1 MISGLDDEIFSNL
14 ELQTVNVTEL
24 TKEDYI
30 VDFSLENYK
39 ELGQTLD

>member
-1 MISGLDDEIFSNL
+1 MISGLDDEIFENL
-14 ELQTVNVTEL
+14 ELTTVHVTEL

-39 ELGQTLD
+39 EL

>member
-1 MISGLDDEIFSNL
+1 MISGLDDEIFANL
-14 ELQTVNVTEL
+14 ELQSVKVTEL

-39 ELGQTLD
+39 EL